1 MQLGQPR
8 DRALVSIVS
17 CVWLWR
23 DAAWLC
29 VWDLHAEMC
38 HAHITDTLMNV
49 PSGYGMNYLNYEYG
63 CVDERIRDRI
73 LRFVDVARA
82 VF

>member
-23 DAAWLC
+23 DAAWL
-29 VWDLHAEMC
+29 WDLHAEMC
-38 HAHITDTLMNV
+38 HAHIRHL
-49 PSGYGMNYLNYEYG
+49 
-63 CVDERIRDRI
+63 
-73 LRFVDVARA
+73 A
-82 VF
+82 